1 MTVKLENDLLLINV
15 LESPIIENIEYKGIK
30 ANKILDVLKENSL
43 IKNRSSFNTILIK
56 EEKKRLQFLLNELG
70 YYNGS
75 VEVYVVKNTNNLVN
89 LTLDFKLGDKAK
101 LKKISFIGDKIFK
114 DRKLRRIIASSST
127 SIGNF

>member
-56 EEKKRLQFLLNELG
+56 EEKK
-70 YYNGS
+70 
-75 VEVYVVKNTNNLVN
+75 
-89 LTLDFKLGDKAK
+89 DF
-101 LKKISFIGDKIFK
+101 
-114 DRKLRRIIASSST
+114 
-127 SIGNF
+127 NFY